1 MFTKSCLVAGLAL
14 AACAGAQAHVVLE
27 QKSAPAGS
35 YYKATFMVGHGCDGS
50 ATRRL
55 TVFVP
60 AGIATVKPMA
70 QPGWTVETREAPLPA
85 PVASHGRT
93 IAHAVSQVSWSGGPL
108 PDDRYGEFT
117 MLVRLPPQPGRLHF
131 RVLQECEQGQA
142 DWTET
147 ESRPGGGRPAAALE
161 VAPAAGGAHRH

>member
-1 MFTKSCLVAGLAL
+1 MIIKSCLAAGLAL

-50 ATRRL
+50 AMRRL

-60 AGIATVKPMA
+60 PGLATVKPMA
-70 QPGWTVETREAPLPA
+70 QPGWTVETRTAPLPE
-85 PVASHGRT
+85 PLVSHGRT
-93 IAHAVSQVSWSGGPL
+93 VTQAISQVVWSGGPL
-108 PDDRYGEFT
+108 PDDRYGEFA
-117 MLVRLPPQPGRLHF
+117 MLVQLPAQPGRLHF

-142 DWTET
+142 DWADAGGQ
-147 ESRPGGGRPAAALE
+147 PGSARPAAALDIT
-161 VAPAAGGAHRH
+161 PAGAAHRH